1 MYLKRIEMKGFKS
14 FADKI
19 SMEFGQGITAI
30 VGPNGSGKS
39 NIADGVRWVL
49 GEQSAKALRGNKME
63 DVIFTGTD
71 NRKPLGF
78 AEVSITLDN
87 RDNLLPIDYSEVMI
101 TRRVFRSGESEYYI
115 NKTGCRLKDIN
126 ELFMDTGVGKEGYS
140 IIGQGRID
148 EILSTKSED
157 RRRVFEEAAGI
168 VKYKSRKEE
177 AERKLE
183 KTKENLVRL
192 QDIIEELKRQIEPL
206 REQSEKA
213 KSYLEMRERLKELE
227 LNVFIRN
234 IERLNL
240 QKSRITEKIKEYQRI
255 IYDKNN
261 IEANLETALNNLTS
275 RIQQVDDELRETQER
290 LYSRLNRIE
299 KKEGEVRVL
308 NQKIESENEGINLH
322 KKEIERLKEEI
333 EKIIIEKDQK
343 FNDYRELKEKL
354 DEKRGLLEAFQN
366 NLDSIGIQVGEEEEK
381 IEGLKSQ
388 IIENMNSISELN
400 SRANS
405 LKTMSDNIYKRNV
418 QIMEEIQTLQKS
430 IEKLEVEYK
439 DLQEKNQGFDKQYN
453 SLTNN
458 LRSLEKQ
465 VFKARDEL
473 AMLKQRA
480 EKTKNRLRSELSR
493 LDLLKEMDKEYE
505 GYSKSVRGLMEGC
518 KTDKNLARGIIGP
531 VAELIQVK
539 EGLETAIEVALGY
552 SLQNI
557 VTYNEEDAKIA
568 IEHLKKNK
576 LGRATFL
583 PVASIKPRFLSESE
597 QRAVKMKGCIGTASD
612 LVKCAGNIRNVID
625 SLLGRVV
632 VVDSLDNG
640 IAMARAF
647 GYSFKIVTVD
657 GDVLNPGGSI
667 SGGSSY
673 SKETGLLQRKREIEK
688 AEKNINELKRTAA
701 ALEESI
707 NKLVKEER
715 NRQKEIEDIK
725 ASIHKLDIERTRT
738 IETLEA
744 RRREIE
750 DKKNKVEVLLKEKID
765 LESDFQETQKAIN
778 EIYMKAKDVEDDNRK
793 KQEQIKAL
801 QKINSEKK
809 QDRENILQQITVH
822 KVEAARMGQKLEDLH
837 NNLEASVQYLQ
848 KLQLSI
854 LEREKEIEINKNNIK
869 QIENQIGEIQ
879 KEIINLKEEKNKDNE
894 EIIRLQQL
902 RTKSQQRLKEK
913 EESIKAVNKEVSE
926 IEEKYHKSEV
936 QLTKVEMELSNI
948 HDRMWEEYEVTF
960 IKALDYRKEIGDFKA
975 VEEETASLKRR
986 IKLLGNV
993 NLDAIEEYKNVKA
1006 RYDFLNKQRE
1016 DLIEARDSLNK
1027 IIKEMVETMKKQFST
1042 QFAVIDQKFN
1052 SVFRELFGGGKAQL
1066 ILAEED
1072 NVLESGIDIVAQ
1084 PPGKKLQHLSLLS
1097 GGERALTAIALL
1109 FAILMVKPTPFCILD
1124 EIEAALDDANVERFG
1139 KFLKR
1144 LSKNT
1149 QFVVITHRKGTMEE
1163 ADNLY
1168 GITMEEKGISKLV
1181 SIKLEDKVS

>member
-71 NRKPLGF
+71 NRKPLGV

-290 LYSRLNRIE
+290 LYSRLNLIE

>member
-583 PVASIKPRFLSESE
+583 PVVSIKPRFLSESE

>member
-688 AEKNINELKRTAA
+688 AEININELKRTAA